1 MKNLSSLKGVLI
13 VLVLAVLIVTY
24 SVHMSNLAKG
34 KEDETAVKTDAVT
47 ELLQRN
53 LTTNYPQ
60 TPKEV
65 IKYFSEITQCYYNE
79 EYTDEQ
85 LVLLADQMLKLYDPE
100 LANYKS
106 HDDYIQDLKDDIAEY
121 KFNNYAISSFA
132 PSASTDV
139 EFFKED
145 GYEFARIWCVY
156 TIKSGKNYKPIQEV
170 FILRKDSNSHWRI
183 FGWKP
188 VESQT

>member
-1 MKNLSSLKGVLI
+1 MKNVGNLKGVFV
-13 VLVLAVLIVTY
+13 VLVLAGLIIAY
-24 SVHMSNLAKG
+24 SVHISNKTRG
-34 KEDETAVKTDAVT
+34 KEEDGAVKASVVT
-47 ELLQRN
+47 EILDRN
-53 LTTNYPQ
+53 LNTNYPQ

-100 LANYKS
+100 LANFKS

-121 KFNNYAISSFA
+121 KFNNYTISSFA

>member
-34 KEDETAVKTDAVT
+34 KEDEGTVKTDAVT

-85 LVLLADQMLKLYDPE
+85 LILLADQMLKLYDPE
-100 LANYKS
+100 LANFKS

-121 KFNNYAISSFA
+121 KFNNYTISSFA
-132 PSASTDV
+132 PS
-139 EFFKED
+139 
-145 GYEFARIWCVY
+145 
-156 TIKSGKNYKPIQEV
+156 
-170 FILRKDSNSHWRI
+170 
-183 FGWKP
+183 
-188 VESQT
+188 